1 LEAATFAEKDVEIR
15 PVALDYGAA
24 ASEIGWH
31 NEPGKENI
39 FRILGR
45 KGTLPVIINLL
56 PPLKHSG
63 DRKALANAA
72 RDAIAESLASSRG
85 ATPL

>member
-1 LEAATFAEKDVEIR
+1 MFAEKDVEIR

-31 NEPGKENI
+31 NEPGKQNI
-39 FRILGR
+39 LRILGR
-45 KGTLPVIINLL
+45 KGIIPVTINLL
-56 PPLKHSG
+56 DPLTRSG

-72 RDAIAESLASSRG
+72 REAIAQTLASSRG
-85 ATPL
+85 AAPL